1 MLLFTFFNHFGRYLL
16 FIKGVLSKPEHFRIY
31 LRRTLDEMYIIGNGS
46 LAIVVIISLF
56 TGAVTT
62 VQTGYQLISD
72 WIARSVIGSIVT
84 ESVILEL
91 APTITSLVLAGKIG
105 SSIAS
110 EIGTMRVTEQIDALD
125 VMGINSRSY
134 LALPKIIAGLIM
146 IPCLIIIAMFLGISG
161 GYFAAKFSG
170 ILTTDQFIQGAQS
183 SFRNFTLQF
192 SLIKSF
198 TYALIITS
206 VSAYHG
212 YQVSGGAREVG
223 QASTRAVVY
232 SCELILFSD
241 YILAQLLL

>member
-16 FIKGVLSKPEHFRIY
+16 FIKGVFSKPEQLRVY
-31 LRRTLDEMYIIGNGS
+31 VRRTLDEMYVIGNGS
-46 LAIVVIISLF
+46 LTIVVIISLF

-62 VQTGYQLISD
+62 VQTGYQLISS
-72 WIARSVIGSIVT
+72 WFSRSVIGSIVSD
-84 ESVILEL
+84 SVMMEL

-125 VMGINSRSY
+125 VMGINSRGY
-134 LALPKIIAGLIM
+134 LALPKIVAGLIM
-146 IPCLIIIAMFLGISG
+146 IPCLVIIAMFLGITG
-161 GYFAAKFSG
+161 GYFAGKLSG
-170 ILTTDQFIQGAQS
+170 ILTPEQFMEGAQR
-183 SFRNFTLQF
+183 SFRVFTLEF
-192 SLIKSF
+192 SIIKSF

-212 YQVSGGAREVG
+212 YEVRGGAREVG